1 MSKRE
6 TEKERGVQIGISSL
20 ILVFTVLCLVVFAT
34 LSLAS
39 AKADYNLAEKNLK
52 STKVYYDMDGQA
64 EEKKAEINR
73 LLIGFVRE
81 GAGASEMKK
90 ELSVSFG
97 ENFDAEKNMIEYSID
112 GENGQQLVVNLKI
125 FDYGD
130 IKEGQ
135 ENFEVQRW
143 QIQNSEEYEIDES
156 LSVWG
161 GSLDE

>member
-1 MSKRE
+1 
-6 TEKERGVQIGISSL
+6 
-20 ILVFTVLCLVVFAT
+20 
-34 LSLAS
+34 
-39 AKADYNLAEKNLK
+39 
-52 STKVYYDMDGQA
+52 
-64 EEKKAEINR
+64 
-73 LLIGFVRE
+73 
-81 GAGASEMKK
+81 MKK